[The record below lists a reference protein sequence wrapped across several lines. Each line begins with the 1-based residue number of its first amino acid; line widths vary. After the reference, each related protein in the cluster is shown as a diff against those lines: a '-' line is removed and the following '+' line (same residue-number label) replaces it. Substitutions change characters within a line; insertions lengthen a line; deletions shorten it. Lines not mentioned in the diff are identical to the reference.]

1 MTSLQILE
9 QIDQDRSAARAIVV
23 SRRSEDRISMGPMD
37 KLGMHDRSGVGHST
51 NLVGVPTNLLAS
63 CAFNEHPLP
72 LHISGVREM
81 NRNLFEMLAQAPD
94 LPDAGEAFACYMMA
108 MFGIDPEQRETT
120 RKPQEPAERQRY
132 RSSFLRLIKGWGYD
146 SNGPEGAVLKGW
158 VESRF
163 GIFPTFHKKIIQR
176 ISSGTWTTYI
186 EEKMS
191 SRFHGNA
198 IYSQLDLLFEFCQ
211 WALQSFAAPGQTHLT
226 LYRGINSFDE
236 HQIVDRIDKRIV
248 VMRLNNLTSFS
259 SERDLADCFGDTI
272 LTVRVPVAK
281 VAFFNTL
288 MSSHPLKGEGE
299 YLVIGG
305 EYRVTASYF

>member
-1 MTSLQILE
+1 
-9 QIDQDRSAARAIVV
+9 
-23 SRRSEDRISMGPMD
+23 
-37 KLGMHDRSGVGHST
+37 MHQHAEVRPGLGHST
-51 NLVGVPTNLLAS
+51 NLVGVPTDLIAH
-63 CAFNEHPLP
+63 CAFNDHPVS

-81 NRNLFEMLAQAPD
+81 NKPLFEMLAQASD
-94 LPDAGEAFACYMMA
+94 LRDAGEAFNCYMAA
-108 MFGIDPEQRETT
+108 MFGIDPEQRESVLDRATG
-120 RKPQEPAERQRY
+120 RPRY

-163 GIFPTFHKKIIQR
+163 GIFPTYHKQVIER
-176 ISSGTWTTYI
+176 ISSGAWTTYV

-191 SRFHGNA
+191 SRFHNNA
-198 IYSQLDLLFEFCQ
+198 IYIQLDLLFEFCQ
-211 WALQSFAAPGQTHLT
+211 WALLHFAAPGQTHIT

-236 HQIVDRIDKRIV
+236 HQVVGRAHGRIA

-259 SERDLADCFGDTI
+259 ADRGIAECFGDSI
-272 LTVRVPVAK
+272 LTVRVPLAK

-288 MSSHPLKGEGE
+288 LANHPLKGEGE

-305 EYRVTASYF
+305 EYRVTASYV

>member
-1 MTSLQILE
+1 
-9 QIDQDRSAARAIVV
+9 
-23 SRRSEDRISMGPMD
+23 MG
-37 KLGMHDRSGVGHST
+37 KAGMHGRNGFGHST
-51 NLVGVPTNLLAS
+51 NLVEVPTEVLAS
-63 CAFNEHPLP
+63 CAFNDHPLP

-81 NRNLFEMLAQAPD
+81 NRNLFEMLARASD

-108 MFGIDPEQRETT
+108 MFGIDPEQREGTPEGKSEAK
-120 RKPQEPAERQRY
+120 RRRY

-163 GIFPTFHKKIIQR
+163 GIFPTFHKEIIER
-176 ISSGTWTTYI
+176 ISSGIWTTYV

-191 SRFHGNA
+191 SRFHNNA
-198 IYSQLDLLFEFCQ
+198 IYIQLDLLFEFCQ
-211 WALQSFAAPGQTHLT
+211 WALEHFAAPGQTHLT

-236 HQIVDRIDKRIV
+236 HQIVGRIDKHMV

-259 SERDLADCFGDTI
+259 SDRDLADCFGDTI
-272 LTVRVPVAK
+272 LTARVPVAK

-288 MSSHPLKGEGE
+288 LSTHPLKGEGE

-305 EYRVTASYF
+305 EYRVTTSYL